1 MTFLRSVLAELFGM
15 FVDDGSLALAI
26 LAWVAVIA
34 AVQSLAAVPASMIGI
49 LLFLGLALLLLENV
63 MRRARKS

>member
-15 FVDDGSLALAI
+15 FVDDGSLAIAI

-34 AVQSLAAVPASMIGI
+34 LLQWSALIAPGLLGAV
-49 LLFLGLALLLLENV
+49 LFLGLAVLLLENV
-63 MRRARKS
+63 LRRARS